1 MVAPFYSYTL
11 LFLNIYIKFSSDV
24 HNNEQKY
31 IYLGHRIQACDKCC
45 IQVFTNEF
53 YMQMRWSALK
63 LLDYKMNI
71 LNNVEVFSL

>member
-1 MVAPFYSYTL
+1 MSIIMNENT
-11 LFLNIYIKFSSDV
+11 YILV
-24 HNNEQKY
+24 IEYRRVTNA
-31 IYLGHRIQACDKCC
+31 L

-53 YMQMRWSALK
+53 YMQMRRSALK